1 MAEISIETVGEMA
14 DFDEEPILGGK
25 LMKILS
31 WLSVFS
37 AAGTGQSLSHE
48 SETTRWVIDPLSH
61 PVLDTMSERELG
73 DVPFRLT
80 ARRTDYETGA
90 ARVGCG

>member
-1 MAEISIETVGEMA
+1 
-14 DFDEEPILGGK
+14 
-25 LMKILS
+25 MKILS
-31 WLSVFS
+31 LLRVFS
-37 AAGTGQSLSHE
+37 VAGARQSRSHE

-80 ARRTDYETGA
+80 ARRTAYETATAGA
-90 ARVGCG
+90 GCG